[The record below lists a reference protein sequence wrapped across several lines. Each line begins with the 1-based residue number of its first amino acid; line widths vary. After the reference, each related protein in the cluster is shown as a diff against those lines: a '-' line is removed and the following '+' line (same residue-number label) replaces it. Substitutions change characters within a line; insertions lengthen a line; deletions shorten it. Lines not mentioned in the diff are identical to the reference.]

1 MEEKKMTSK
10 TEKEEWRARGA
21 RRAGEGL
28 EFVYPR
34 TRREAAR
41 ECLGRAAM
49 GDRRAQYEA
58 GSRLERGDGVEAD
71 RAKAFEW
78 YCRSA
83 LAGYGPACSK
93 AALYCLEGLAGRRDV
108 ARGIAFLE
116 RGAGTGDAVCLLLKG
131 ECCLKGVGC
140 EVSRAEALRC
150 FERAAA
156 CGLPSVQYRA
166 GLRCLEGDE
175 GYALDLK
182 KGMAWLTSAARHGF
196 PQAALELGR
205 MRLEGRF
212 VRKSGRE
219 ALRWFALAAREGS
232 AEGLLEQGRL
242 LLSGRGGASGL
253 RRGMRCL
260 RAASERGLAE
270 AEELLRGSLPKGGD
284 SGSGQEAA
292 GRAAVEKA

>member
-1 MEEKKMTSK
+1 MTQK
-10 TEKEEWRARGA
+10 TEKGEWRAQGA
-21 RRAGEGL
+21 RRAGEKL

-41 ECLGRAAM
+41 ECLGRAAL

-58 GSRLERGDGVEAD
+58 GSRLERGDGVEPD
-71 RAKAFEW
+71 CEKAFEW

-83 LAGYGPACSK
+83 QAGYGPACSK

-116 RGAGTGDAVCLLLKG
+116 RGAGSGDAVCLLLKG
-131 ECCLKGVGC
+131 ECCMKGVGRK
-140 EVSRAEALRC
+140 VSRSEALRC
-150 FERAAA
+150 FELAAA
-156 CGLPSVQYRA
+156 SGLPSVQYRA

-196 PQAALELGR
+196 SQAALELGR
-205 MRLEGRF
+205 MRLEGRL

-219 ALRWFALAAREGS
+219 ALRWFVLAAREGS
-232 AEGLLEQGRL
+232 AEALLEQGRL
-242 LLSGRGGASGL
+242 LLSGRGGASSP
-253 RRGMRCL
+253 RRGLACL

-270 AEELLRGSLPKGGD
+270 ASELLGD
-284 SGSGQEAA
+284 PLLKA
-292 GRAAVEKA
+292 GRCGRGPEASDRAVNEKA